1 MIENLRPI
9 MENFGAMTVRETIM
23 IGPVQSYFDDS
34 GKMIN
39 PELDKKIEGL
49 LKSLIWWAEALK
61 IARELK

>member
-1 MIENLRPI
+1 
-9 MENFGAMTVRETIM
+9 M